1 MIFASIFDNT
11 ILTGAIIGGVAGLIG
26 VVFIY
31 FRKDQRYN
39 KLLRSVKEPNL
50 EYSGFYHYASF
61 KRYKNSMKFYDS
73 MGILYIIGNTLYYK
87 TGENTA
93 PTVFNLSE
101 CSIQMEKDWRMLKWF
116 SITNPS
122 GEKYYFDSHTMGAF
136 KNNSSET
143 VRGFEAISKKTKSEQ
158 PV

>member
-1 MIFASIFDNT
+1 
-11 ILTGAIIGGVAGLIG
+11 
-26 VVFIY
+26 
-31 FRKDQRYN
+31 
-39 KLLRSVKEPNL
+39 
-50 EYSGFYHYASF
+50 
-61 KRYKNSMKFYDS
+61 MKFYDS
-73 MGILYIIGNTLYYK
+73 MGILYIIGNMLCYK

-93 PTVFNLSE
+93 PTVFNLNE